1 MPMEHMSRFATAA
14 QDAKAFMPGIQSISP
29 CAGLLAFSAST
40 DASTESFPSQT
51 KEQFPMFVQILPWL
65 IVVALVGLTLG
76 LVLGMC
82 LASKLVG
89 GHSLHIQRLNHS
101 QGHNS

>member
-1 MPMEHMSRFATAA
+1 
-14 QDAKAFMPGIQSISP
+14 
-29 CAGLLAFSAST
+29 
-40 DASTESFPSQT
+40 
-51 KEQFPMFVQILPWL
+51 MFVQILPWL

-101 QGHNS
+101 QGLNSVPLRASRTATLYDEDPR